1 MNIDKLPDDILTIIF
16 SYVNEKQKIFLN
28 KTFYNKYYKHIDSLI
43 KHYDS
48 YIKDIVRNDCNFTF
62 EYIIARNFF
71 KWYTMFNYHYG
82 NKIYNNYIDFLIEFS
97 RKNKSNKCLT
107 IINLHLEISK
117 LKKLNC
123 KDSRNINKKW
133 IA

>member
-1 MNIDKLPDDILTIIF
+1 MNIDKLPDDILPIIF

-48 YIKDIVRNDCNFTF
+48 YIKDIVRNDCKFTF
-62 EYIIARNFF
+62 EYIIARNFL

-82 NKIYNNYIDFLIEFS
+82 NKIYNNYIDFLLEFS